1 MRSNAKRHLRTHGI
15 FPTSDH
21 SSTSQS
27 QFTVGFDTPLVSDVH
42 EVGKLPSKL
51 RWIPQS
57 LSTRT
62 NVDYLRDAPSDS
74 EEEYLRPSCPMLP
87 VPLPAVRPSS
97 PTWNPD
103 DNYEER
109 DSFADAET
117 SPYLPSQVRA
127 RTTCFPDIAT
137 YLLLLVARS
146 ARSCHR
152 VLQQHL
158 NSVYAP
164 SHHIHLASRPA
175 RIHRLLLYFPPSI
188 ASGRND
194 TTLRTFLYGKAWAV
208 STYILSQVHLKMIC
222 CWFVVVPLV
231 MTNIIDNALVP
242 VKRR

>member
-15 FPTSDH
+15 FPSSDH

-62 NVDYLRDAPSDS
+62 NVEYLRDPPSDS

-97 PTWNPD
+97 PTWNQD
-103 DNYEER
+103 DSYEER

-117 SPYLPSQVRA
+117 SPYLPSQVRPCSHFLGDRDLPA
-127 RTTCFPDIAT
+127 SSSGEASPV
-137 YLLLLVARS
+137 LP
-146 ARSCHR
+146 SC
-152 VLQQHL
+152 LPAA
-158 NSVYAP
+158 SEP
-164 SHHIHLASRPA
+164 HH
-175 RIHRLLLYFPPSI
+175 
-188 ASGRND
+188 
-194 TTLRTFLYGKAWAV
+194 LRTGILHQSPHSSSLVVSPSKHRASSCMVNLYRRTSYLNCIIFRWYFAV
-208 STYILSQVHLKMIC
+208 L
-222 CWFVVVPLV
+222 
-231 MTNIIDNALVP
+231 
-242 VKRR
+242 

>member
-21 SSTSQS
+21 NSSSQS
-27 QFTVGFDTPLVSDVH
+27 QFTVGFDTPMVSDVH

-62 NVDYLRDAPSDS
+62 NAEYLRDAPSDS

-97 PTWNPD
+97 PTWPPD

-127 RTTCFPDIAT
+127 HRH
-137 YLLLLVARS
+137 LLLGNRS
-146 ARSCHR
+146 LPTSFSGEEACPVLPSC
-152 VLQQHL
+152 L
-158 NSVYAP
+158 
-164 SHHIHLASRPA
+164 LAVSELR
-175 RIHRLLLYFPPSI
+175 
-188 ASGRND
+188 
-194 TTLRTFLYGKAWAV
+194 LRTI
-208 STYILSQVHLKMIC
+208 S
-222 CWFVVVPLV
+222 
-231 MTNIIDNALVP
+231 
-242 VKRR
+242 